1 MLSNTSNNAKENKD
15 NLMNFKVLSRYD
27 DLFTDIFLDNM
38 FLWFATI
45 KMNNDHRKPRV
56 ANQTILD
63 IIQRN
68 ILEKARPMDAVTELL
83 ALGYFKHYLMAKNQ
97 KQVQEFIQH
106 MKRYLYMYMPNAGYE
121 VGDTRRYGSNG
132 RRVEACLVATKD
144 WQVGDEMRLLT
155 GMIACLDPKDDAE
168 LKKGNR
174 DFSVMWSTRKNC
186 SCLFLGPAR
195 FANHDCDSNC
205 KFISLGQNSITFKV
219 LKNIKCGEEI
229 TVYYGKHYFGENNCE
244 CRCITC
250 EK

>member
-1 MLSNTSNNAKENKD
+1 
-15 NLMNFKVLSRYD
+15 
-27 DLFTDIFLDNM
+27 
-38 FLWFATI
+38 
-45 KMNNDHRKPRV
+45 
-56 ANQTILD
+56 
-63 IIQRN
+63 
-68 ILEKARPMDAVTELL
+68 
-83 ALGYFKHYLMAKNQ
+83 
-97 KQVQEFIQH
+97 
-106 MKRYLYMYMPNAGYE
+106 MPNAGYE

>member
-1 MLSNTSNNAKENKD
+1 
-15 NLMNFKVLSRYD
+15 
-27 DLFTDIFLDNM
+27 
-38 FLWFATI
+38 
-45 KMNNDHRKPRV
+45 MNNDHRRPRV
-56 ANQTILD
+56 SNGTILD

-83 ALGYFKHYLMAKNQ
+83 ALGYFKHYLMAKNPR
-97 KQVQEFIQH
+97 QVQEFIQH

-168 LKKGNR
+168 LKRGNR